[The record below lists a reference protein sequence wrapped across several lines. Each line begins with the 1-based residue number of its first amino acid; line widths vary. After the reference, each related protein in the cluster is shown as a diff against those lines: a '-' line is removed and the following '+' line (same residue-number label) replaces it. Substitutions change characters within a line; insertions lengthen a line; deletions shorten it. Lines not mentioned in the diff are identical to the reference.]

1 MLTSRLFEMINILLE
16 RKNVTATELAERF
29 EISPR
34 TVYRDIEALAQAGV
48 PIYAER
54 GRHGG
59 IRIMEGYTI
68 DKSLLSEGERSDII
82 SALQGFAAIIGKD
95 EALEKLS
102 GFFGSENKSW
112 LEVDLSHWC
121 SSGQDI
127 FKTVRE
133 AITEKRSLC
142 FDYYNSRGEMSA
154 REILPVKLK
163 FKSRTWYCEGL
174 CLEKKA
180 VRIFR
185 LSRMKR
191 VCASENYFTDEDI
204 PQNTAEE
211 DFSPA
216 AESTRI
222 KLKISGEMAF
232 RVYDDFDEEE
242 IKRLDNGDF
251 EVSPEYP
258 IDGWVYGL
266 ILSYGDSAE
275 LIEPQ
280 FMREELKRISE
291 NIKNKYSGQ
300 S

>member
-16 RKNVTATELAERF
+16 RKSVTAAELAERF
-29 EISPR
+29 EISSR

-54 GRHGG
+54 GRYGG
-59 IRIMEGYTI
+59 IRIMDGYTV
-68 DKSLLSEGERSDII
+68 DKSLLSEGERDDII

-95 EALEKLS
+95 EAIEKLS

-112 LEVDLSHWC
+112 LEVDLSPWG

-127 FKTVRE
+127 FKTIRG
-133 AITEKRSLC
+133 AIAEKRSVC

-163 FKSRTWYCEGL
+163 FKSRTWYCEGF

-191 VCASENYFTDEDI
+191 VRASENYFKNDDI
-204 PQNTAEE
+204 TQDTVEE
-211 DFSPA
+211 EFSPI

-232 RVYDDFDEEE
+232 RVYDDFNEEE
-242 IKRLDNGDF
+242 IKRLENGDF
-251 EVSPEYP
+251 EVSSEYP

-266 ILSYGDSAE
+266 ILSYGGSAE

-280 FMREELKRISE
+280 FMREKLKRISE
-291 NIKNKYSGQ
+291 SIKDKYTD
-300 S
+300 

>member
-1 MLTSRLFEMINILLE
+1 MLTSRLFEMINILLD
-16 RKNVTATELAERF
+16 RKSVTAAELAEHF

-68 DKSLLSEGERSDII
+68 DKSLLSEDERSDII

-95 EALEKLS
+95 AALEKLS
-102 GFFGSENKSW
+102 GFFGGENKSW
-112 LEVDLSHWC
+112 IDVDLSHWC

-127 FKTVRE
+127 FKTIRE

-154 REILPVKLK
+154 REILPIKLK
-163 FKSRTWYCEGL
+163 FKSRTWYCEGF

-191 VCASENYFTDEDI
+191 VYASENYFNNEDI
-204 PQNTAEE
+204 PRNTDEYE
-211 DFSPA
+211 FSPVS
-216 AESTRI
+216 ESTRI

-232 RVYDDFDEEE
+232 RVYDDFDESE
-242 IKRLDNGDF
+242 IKKLENGDF
-251 EVSPEYP
+251 EVSAEYP
-258 IDGWVYGL
+258 LDSWVYGI

-275 LIEPQ
+275 LLTPQ
-280 FMREELKRISE
+280 FMREELKRIAE
-291 NIKNKYSGQ
+291 NIKNKYM
-300 S
+300 